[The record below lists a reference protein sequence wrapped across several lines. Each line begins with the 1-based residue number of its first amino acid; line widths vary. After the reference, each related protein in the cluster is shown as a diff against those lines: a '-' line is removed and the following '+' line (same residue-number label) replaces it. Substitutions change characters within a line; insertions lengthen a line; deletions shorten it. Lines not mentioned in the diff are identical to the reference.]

1 MNKGSVITTAEGI
14 NRRAAPVTS
23 IAVSYVDSICFHN
36 DINDSKS

>member
-23 IAVSYVDSICFHN
+23 IAVSYIDNICFHDGVN
-36 DINDSKS
+36 DNES